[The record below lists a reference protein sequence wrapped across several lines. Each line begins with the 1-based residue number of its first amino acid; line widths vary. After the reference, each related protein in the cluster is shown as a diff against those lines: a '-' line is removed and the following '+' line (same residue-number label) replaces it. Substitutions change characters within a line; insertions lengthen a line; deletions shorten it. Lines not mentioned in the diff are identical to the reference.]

1 MRLTFSIALAIS
13 GFFATT
19 SVFAV
24 NDTDDYGLNKIT
36 HDHNIT
42 MYKTGI
48 QWALNS
54 KTTLRAGFNHGE
66 GVLSLSCA
74 TENIFSLDATEKVSK
89 KDFINGVL
97 TFIPKQILISRNLF
111 SGSANQIA
119 TVAAYSFGVGL
130 SWSRVLA

>member
-89 KDFINGVL
+89 TDFINGVAVIEINNKK
-97 TFIPKQILISRNLF
+97 FEISNRQSPICNSDPQFPKAMN
-111 SGSANQIA
+111 
-119 TVAAYSFGVGL
+119 
-130 SWSRVLA
+130 